1 MPVKSITF
9 SSETPK
15 DASNRDTKNMAFF
28 SNWFMR
34 YAMVVISI
42 VAAYLLRQSLMHF
55 IGGDMPPFATF
66 FPIVMISSLL
76 WGFGAGLLATALAAC
91 ISAYWTFPPVGMQI
105 GLAMDIISLLMF
117 ICMGI
122 LMSVIALLYKRNR
135 LSVVNL
141 MTEHAI
147 DLEEKN
153 QRLRQEILERENAER
168 EKLEVETELA
178 QAQRIDAIDRFAGGI
193 AHDLNNILSPIIINT
208 EELLAEE
215 PIDSIRHGIL
225 DQTLKVAYRQR
236 DLVKKILSFS
246 RRSERTLKNIQVK
259 PLLEETVNFLT
270 STIPSTIQIHQNID
284 VKSDTIIGDPI
295 QIQQVIINLCQNAA
309 DALDSKKG
317 TIEIGLTNASVDSK
331 NVTQGIKAGDYLGLT
346 VKDTGHGMK
355 PSVKD
360 HIFEPF
366 FTTKDVGK
374 GTGLGLSVVYGII
387 KSHGGTI
394 TVESEEGKGSLFT
407 VYLPMSDAEYQVQSS
422 DDDNVP
428 SIQGKE
434 RILLVDDEEFILSS
448 LQRTLRQSGYRVTAL
463 KNGME
468 ALIVFNEKS
477 DEFDLVITDLTM
489 PGMTGLEL
497 SSKLQDVRPGVPIIL
512 CTGYNDVISRQ
523 EAKSYGIKE
532 LVLKPTGTGE
542 LRKVVRRILE
552 NCHS

>member
-1 MPVKSITF
+1 
-9 SSETPK
+9 
-15 DASNRDTKNMAFF
+15 
-28 SNWFMR
+28 
-34 YAMVVISI
+34 
-42 VAAYLLRQSLMHF
+42 
-55 IGGDMPPFATF
+55 
-66 FPIVMISSLL
+66 
-76 WGFGAGLLATALAAC
+76 
-91 ISAYWTFPPVGMQI
+91 
-105 GLAMDIISLLMF
+105 
-117 ICMGI
+117 MGI